1 MVKKVQWSL
10 PRLEVSIVMADI
22 KNIDVEM
29 SSLRSLGS
37 GRRML
42 IMINLKKCVHVHLRG
57 GSRGRVEGFVHP
69 LPP

>member
-10 PRLEVSIVMADI
+10 PGLEVSIVMADI
-22 KNIDVEM
+22 KNIDVER
-29 SSLRSLGS
+29 SSLRSVGS

-42 IMINLKKCVHVHLRG
+42 IMIMKKCVHVHLRG
-57 GSRGRVEGFVHP
+57 GSRGRVEGFLHP